1 MDGRDASRIENA
13 LIQAAQLLAA
23 TSERLAQAENTTQA
37 ESAKI
42 QTRLIWLTG
51 VMAAAGFLQALAIGW
66 SFFAWWLQHKGPEVS
81 AAYRCSACSV

>member
-42 QTRLIWLTG
+42 QTRLNLADRSHGSRWISTSVSDWLVVLRMVATT
-51 VMAAAGFLQALAIGW
+51 QR
-66 SFFAWWLQHKGPEVS
+66 S
-81 AAYRCSACSV
+81 